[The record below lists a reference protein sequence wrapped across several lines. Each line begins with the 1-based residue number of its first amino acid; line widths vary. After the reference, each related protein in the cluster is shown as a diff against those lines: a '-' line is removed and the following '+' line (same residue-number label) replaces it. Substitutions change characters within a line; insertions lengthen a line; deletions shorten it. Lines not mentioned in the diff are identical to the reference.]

1 LAVRDDSTLKK
12 DPPKSL
18 AISKNFRM
26 LNLLMKRSR
35 ITRPWMQTCAL
46 IAAIGGLAAT
56 PARSATPSY
65 GYPQQQEEPGFVG
78 RIGGFFRHIF
88 YGESKDSPVDVPPP
102 PQRSNRRNGGS
113 SSNQRLNLDAPP
125 TAYDNEPRRS
135 RTPEDEPPL
144 PPPQRKDTPKQKQET
159 KPADSKSKPRANE
172 TKRNPEPT
180 LEKKPTERPHT
191 TPAQTKPTENP
202 SPFSPPS
209 RPTPP
214 PVPPTLPKEKEQ
226 DANKPPMTKPSTNE
240 TVAENTKENKTPES
254 PQQSSKPAGE
264 KKEILTATKT
274 GNANRVKSPYAPY
287 TELDVAGLPS
297 GSSALDPTTQRIFR
311 VP

>member
-1 LAVRDDSTLKK
+1 
-12 DPPKSL
+12 
-18 AISKNFRM
+18 
-26 LNLLMKRSR
+26 MKRSR
-35 ITRPWMQTCAL
+35 LTRPWMQTCAL

-56 PARSATPSY
+56 PARSATPGY

-88 YGESKDSPVDVPPP
+88 YGESKDSPGDAPPPP

-125 TAYDNEPRRS
+125 TAYSN
-135 RTPEDEPPL
+135 EPPL
-144 PPPQRKDTPKQKQET
+144 LPPQRKDTPKPKQES
-159 KPADSKSKPRANE
+159 KPADPKAKPRTTE
-172 TKRNPEPT
+172 PKRSVEPI
-180 LEKKPTERPHT
+180 LEKKTTERPHT
-191 TPAQTKPTENP
+191 TPALKKPTESP

-209 RPTPP
+209 KPTPP
-214 PVPPTLPKEKEQ
+214 SVPPSTPKEREP
-226 DANKPPMTKPSTNE
+226 DANQPPMTKPSTNE

-254 PQQSSKPAGE
+254 SQQSSKPAGE